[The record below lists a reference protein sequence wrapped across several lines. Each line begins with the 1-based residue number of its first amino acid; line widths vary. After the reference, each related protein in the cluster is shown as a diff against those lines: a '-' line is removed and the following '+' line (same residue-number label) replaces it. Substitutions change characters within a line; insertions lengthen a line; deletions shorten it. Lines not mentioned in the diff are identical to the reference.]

1 MDLTREVFATA
12 LSSGGIERVNCAIDE
27 SETME
32 LDERAAL
39 FDECCVGGQSNGVS
53 GARNSLVRYQLRPK
67 PVYALSTQW
76 R

>member
-1 MDLTREVFATA
+1 MNLTREVFATA
-12 LSSGGIERVNCAIDE
+12 LSSGGTERVNCAIDE

-32 LDERAAL
+32 LEERAAL
-39 FDECCVGGQSNGVS
+39 FDACCMGGQSNRVS
-53 GARNSLVRYQLRPK
+53 EAGNALVRYQLRPK

>member
-1 MDLTREVFATA
+1 MDLIREVLATA
-12 LSSGGIERVNCAIDE
+12 LSSGGTERVHYAIDE

-32 LDERAAL
+32 LEERATL
-39 FDECCVGGQSNGVS
+39 FDEGCVDGQSNGGS
-53 GARNSLVRYQLRPK
+53 GARNALVRYQLRSK